1 MSQINGVICNTLTF
15 STKSNKIIKSLNSL
29 LIRHILTNDAD
40 CLLLFGSMGDGK
52 VFTNNIEEKIELI
65 DLALNISENKTPL
78 LIGIDGSDADSV
90 IDEIM
95 NLGKRFRNL
104 NYMISP
110 PSTQK
115 ISNDSIKS
123 YVENI
128 LGSIESSDKIYLLN
142 NPPETGGNEIE
153 PDILK
158 QLTEFDNL
166 RGINDAFY
174 NIKKCKSYLQQMEEN
189 FSVFCGLE
197 DNFQN
202 FFQLIPVENRKNSGI
217 VSSLSNLV
225 NMCSKLYD
233 YATED
238 NLLNLIQIQ
247 DQINDIRKKIYDVK
261 VSEEGEK
268 IGLKNALLY
277 LYKDLLSKEDE
288 KVNDTVSMLQE
299 VIDPISKDRLEAT
312 VNYLLNSKLIYK
324 LYSIGKKDIYQFHDI
339 INAFSKI
346 NILVEQGNV
355 RKITGPY
362 LADINTIYR
371 VKFDNSQLVF
381 RFRTSKFYQF
391 ENLIKQKLLFP
402 FLDKNLTPQDLDL
415 RIKIKE
421 IINKKMG
428 SYIFKKENPPIIPVS
443 NLVYFDETKE
453 TIPFVF
459 SVQEYIHGKP
469 LSQLLS
475 KYEKEGIN
483 MNTTKFLTLF
493 DTLGHTLADLHQIQF
508 NSFIKNIRDIGKS
521 KKGSYTETYN
531 NELEKVLEETNKK
544 KTLPINEIREF
555 FKDNAALI
563 EDEDEFVSLHND
575 FKGQNI
581 IVKEDQG
588 IIRVNGLVDF
598 DEWCVGSRAQDFIKF
613 EFIIL
618 GPLAN
623 PSINTAFYNAYSKF
637 FPINKDFRKK
647 IEIYKLIW
655 LLKMYN
661 FESELAR
668 KSHQIEATEAEL
680 TSLEKYLHEIK
691 SIIR

>member
-1 MSQINGVICNTLTF
+1 LSQINGVICNTLTF
-15 STKSNKIIKSLNSL
+15 SSKNNEIIKSLNSL

-52 VFTNNIEEKIELI
+52 VFKNNIEEKIELI

-95 NLGKRFRNL
+95 NLGKRFKNL

-115 ISNDSIKS
+115 IPNDSIKS
-123 YVENI
+123 YIENI
-128 LGSIESSDKIYLLN
+128 LGAIESNVKIYLLN

-158 QLTEFDNL
+158 HLTEFDNL
-166 RGINDAFY
+166 RGINDVFY
-174 NIKKCKSYLQQMEEN
+174 NIKKCKSYLQHMEEN

-247 DQINDIRKKIYDVK
+247 DQINDTRKKIYDVK
-261 VSEEGEK
+261 VSEDGEK
-268 IGLKNALLY
+268 IGLKYALLY
-277 LYKDLLSKEDE
+277 LYKDLLSKKDE
-288 KVNDTVSMLQE
+288 KVNDTISLLEE
-299 VIDPISKDRLEAT
+299 VVDPISKDRIEAT
-312 VNYLLNSKLIYK
+312 VNYLLNNKLIYK
-324 LYSIGKKDIYQFHDI
+324 LYSIGKKDLYQFHDI
-339 INAFSKI
+339 INTFSKI

-355 RKITGPY
+355 RKIKGPY
-362 LADINTIYR
+362 IADINTIYR

-415 RIKIKE
+415 RIKINE

-483 MNTTKFLTLF
+483 MNTTKVLTLF
-493 DTLGHTLADLHQIQF
+493 DTLGHTLADLHQIKF

-531 NELEKVLEETNKK
+531 NELQKVLDETNKK
-544 KTLPINEIREF
+544 KTLPIKDIREF

-575 FKGQNI
+575 FQSQNI

-598 DEWCVGSRAQDFIKF
+598 DEWSVGSRAQDFIKF

-618 GPLAN
+618 EPLAN
-623 PSINTAFYNAYSKF
+623 PSINTAFYNAYSKS

-668 KSHQIEATEAEL
+668 KSHQIGATEAEL
-680 TSLEKYLHEIK
+680 TSLEKYVHEIK
-691 SIIR
+691 SIIK